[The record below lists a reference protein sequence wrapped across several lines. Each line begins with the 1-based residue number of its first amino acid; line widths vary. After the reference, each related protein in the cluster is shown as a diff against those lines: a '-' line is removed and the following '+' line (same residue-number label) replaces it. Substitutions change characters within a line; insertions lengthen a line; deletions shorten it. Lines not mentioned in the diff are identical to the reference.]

1 MTAIA
6 LSRAHFPVSA
16 LGPGKRL
23 GIWFQGCSIRCPGC
37 VSMDTWAARPAD
49 ATVEGLLGGLA
60 EVAAKADGLTVTGGE
75 PFDQPD
81 ALLALLDGWRQMARG
96 DVIVFSG
103 YPVETIAPTL
113 ERCSGWI
120 DLLVAD
126 PFVVSAGHTK
136 PLRGSDNQRLLGL
149 TRRGRRLASLYRRSI
164 EPADRVLDILFDD
177 HTGEVFMA
185 GIPQPGD
192 MRRLAEALT
201 GQGHVAAVSEGRR
214 RSAAC

>member
-1 MTAIA
+1 
-6 LSRAHFPVSA
+6 
-16 LGPGKRL
+16 
-23 GIWFQGCSIRCPGC
+23 
-37 VSMDTWAARPAD
+37 MDTWAARPAD